1 MARSLRREY
10 SNREITDLIDEWI
23 HSQRDRMILRLSY
36 VDGLPDEKIAE
47 IVGLS
52 PRAVWTA
59 INRGAEILD
68 RHLQT

>member
-1 MARSLRREY
+1 VARTLCREY
-10 SNREITDLIDEWI
+10 SNREIAGLIDEWI

-52 PRAVWTA
+52 PRAVWTV